1 MAMSFCLSVS
11 FFVRLF
17 SETCTQKRCFSQKLS
32 SLKLWSLLPTSMKF
46 YMGFSKNPSL
56 DLYDDVPF
64 SGDFKV
70 TFVIVLLFCIFLK
83 YYTI

>member
-1 MAMSFCLSVS
+1 
-11 FFVRLF
+11 
-17 SETCTQKRCFSQKLS
+17 
-32 SLKLWSLLPTSMKF
+32 MKF